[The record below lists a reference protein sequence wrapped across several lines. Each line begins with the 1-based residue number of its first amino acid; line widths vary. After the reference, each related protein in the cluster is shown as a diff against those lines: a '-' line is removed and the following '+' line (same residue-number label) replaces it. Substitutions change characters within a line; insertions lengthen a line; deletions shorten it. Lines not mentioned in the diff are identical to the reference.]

1 MYKIHI
7 YDDPKRIWEKKL
19 DDLQYYIY
27 VIENSHKDIKI
38 GITHNI
44 EGRVKK
50 LSNSNAGG
58 SYIIRVAVSP
68 PTYLRT
74 MEGVMHQKF
83 ASYRVKDSEW
93 FTEITFEEVVAY
105 LEEQFNRSSYQI
117 ANETRK
123 RAGGYTKKSNKPQ
136 FYKGEEDVEDGE

>member
-50 LSNSNAGG
+50 LSNSN
-58 SYIIRVAVSP
+58 
-68 PTYLRT
+68 
-74 MEGVMHQKF
+74 
-83 ASYRVKDSEW
+83 
-93 FTEITFEEVVAY
+93 
-105 LEEQFNRSSYQI
+105 
-117 ANETRK
+117 
-123 RAGGYTKKSNKPQ
+123 
-136 FYKGEEDVEDGE
+136 VER